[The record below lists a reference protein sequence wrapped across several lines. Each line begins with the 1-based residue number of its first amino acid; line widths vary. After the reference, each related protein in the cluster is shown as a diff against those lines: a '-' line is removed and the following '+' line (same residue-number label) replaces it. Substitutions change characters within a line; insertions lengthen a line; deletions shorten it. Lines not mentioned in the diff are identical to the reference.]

1 MCGLIACAKVVVDQE
16 PAPENLDGEP
26 WEEEVAEKA
35 SEACEGTDEAE
46 PLQDLGGEAVAEKAP
61 GAFEDTDGAEPIQDL
76 GGAAVAKKASAAQLR
91 RMEGKLPS
99 AESVENVAMQNPVTG
114 PHSKA
119 PAHLSDP
126 AEADTLV
133 MIPDE
138 SQEPSYVAMYWCKQ
152 SSDSHVCGCVHVVS
166 RMRALL
172 WRRQRMI
179 RVLRLVD
186 YIYIYIYTRTHTCL

>member
-1 MCGLIACAKVVVDQE
+1 M
-16 PAPENLDGEP
+16 
-26 WEEEVAEKA
+26 
-35 SEACEGTDEAE
+35 
-46 PLQDLGGEAVAEKAP
+46 AEKAP

-76 GGAAVAKKASAAQLR
+76 GGAAVAEKASAAQLR

-99 AESVENVAMQNPVTG
+99 AQSVENVAMQNPVTG

-186 YIYIYIYTRTHTCL
+186 YIYIHVHIHVCRGSAL